1 MNGDVALIVTV
12 AATALVTGTCVWLLL
27 HGRLTRERVRADGL
41 AHAERERERYGRML
55 ENLADGFLTFD
66 ADGRLAYANRQA
78 ERMLGDVT
86 AHVLRSER
94 RDGPVHRQL
103 RVTIHHYDH
112 GENAAGRILL
122 DRWVEAHAYPSE
134 DGLSVYLHDNTERR
148 RREERIRQS
157 SMIDDLTGLY
167 NRRGFFTLAE
177 QHLKLA
183 ERTGR
188 NVLLM
193 FADLD
198 DFKEINDRF
207 GHHEGDRALAEASRV
222 IRSVFR
228 DSDIISRI
236 GGDEFAI
243 LALETSEVSGDIL
256 SRRLRDALAARN
268 QRSRRGYDVSLSL
281 GIARFDPR
289 NPATIADLLARAD
302 SLMYEHKRQKEGTR
316 DREASAAP
324 EPADPLRE
332 RPVGRRAADSSE
344 RKPISER

>member
-1 MNGDVALIVTV
+1 MNGEVAML
-12 AATALVTGTCVWLLL
+12 AAVILTALVTAVFVWLLL
-27 HGRLTRERVRADGL
+27 RGRLAAERARAEQLVHADRERD
-41 AHAERERERYGRML
+41 RYGRML
-55 ENLADGFLTFD
+55 ENLADGFLAFEP
-66 ADGRLAYANRQA
+66 DGQLAYANRQA
-78 ERMLGDVT
+78 AAMLNEAT
-86 AHVLRSER
+86 AHVFRPER
-94 RDGPVHRQL
+94 RDGPSHRQL
-103 RVTIHHYDH
+103 RITIHQHDG
-112 GENAAGRILL
+112 GELNAGRLL
-122 DRWVEAHAYPSE
+122 IDRWIEAHAYPSD

-157 SMIDDLTGLY
+157 TMVDDLTGLH

-198 DFKEINDRF
+198 DFKAINDQF
-207 GHHEGDRALAEASRV
+207 GHHEGDRALADASRV
-222 IRSVFR
+222 LRGVFR

-256 SRRLRDALAARN
+256 SRRLRDALETRN
-268 QRSRRGYDVSLSL
+268 ARSRRGYAVTLSL

-302 SLMYEHKRQKEGTR
+302 ALMYEHKRQKELARRVDMETPPA
-316 DREASAAP
+316 ASFSDP
-324 EPADPLRE
+324 PLPPPADSP
-332 RPVGRRAADSSE
+332 PASVPPDS
-344 RKPISER
+344 